1 MSTVSKNKF
10 RDKISTIDEKGNRSW
25 IYVKKVRG
33 KFFKYRTILSWFLI
47 AFLVLAPFVKVK
59 GHQFLMFN
67 VLERR
72 FNIFGFP
79 FWPQDFHLFV
89 ISMIIAV
96 IFVAFFTVAFGRL
109 GLPADHLFGNGFPKN
124 RILDRGRQRRS
135 NSFRQRA
142 LAF

>member
-59 GHQFLMFN
+59 GHN
-67 VLERR
+67 P
-72 FNIFGFP
+72 IK
-79 FWPQDFHLFV
+79 V
-89 ISMIIAV
+89 IKV
-96 IFVAFFTVAFGRL
+96 GGVR
-109 GLPADHLFGNGFPKN
+109 
-124 RILDRGRQRRS
+124 
-135 NSFRQRA
+135 
-142 LAF
+142 